1 MAAMM
6 AAFADM
12 SAKLDAKLDAAQL
25 AVSAE
30 VSAKLAA
37 GAVFAV
43 LGSPGNVLGPLM
55 CGTFVDDAVALTA
68 AHNSI
73 RDGSTIVGRT
83 IPRPGAPRAS
93 AVDLQFVVVHVDK
106 ALDFAV
112 LRLLSP
118 LAAPAF
124 IPLPPAGYVPVCT
137 AAGLVTM
144 SIGASKAF
152 SPRHEPAPAV
162 AAYKV
167 FINKVSEFHHH
178 YAAHTWAGD
187 SGGALVVHGGYLI
200 GLHVE
205 AVSEFSLEMGDVPP
219 ARGSG
224 DGGASHMDGSAGS
237 GKRRLPR
244 VSNEELLEHFSSV
257 SNSHGHMAIALQ
269 VSLPAVRRAV
279 EAAAHWQVTKP
290 ATAGAVASDGGMGS
304 MGGSAATT

>member
-1 MAAMM
+1 
-6 AAFADM
+6 M
-12 SAKLDAKLDAAQL
+12 SAKLDAKLDAAHLAVSAEVSAKLDAAQL

-30 VSAKLAA
+30 VSAKIAA
-37 GAVFAV
+37 GAVFVV
-43 LGSPGNVLGPLM
+43 LGSPDDGLGPLM
-55 CGTFVDDAVALTA
+55 CGTFVGEAVALTA
-68 AHNSI
+68 AHDDSI

-93 AVDLQFVVVHVDK
+93 AVDLKFVVVHVDK

-144 SIGASKAF
+144 SIGASKAC

-167 FINKVSEFHHH
+167 IINWVSEFYHH

-187 SGGALVVHGGYLI
+187 SGGALIVHGGYLI

-205 AVSEFSLEMGDVPP
+205 AVSEFSLEAGGVSP
-219 ARGSG
+219 ARESG
-224 DGGASHMDGSAGS
+224 GDGASHMEGSASS
-237 GKRRLPR
+237 GKRRRPR
-244 VSNEELLEHFSSV
+244 VSNEELLLEYSSSV
-257 SNSHGHMAIALQ
+257 SNSHGHEAIALQ

-279 EAAAHWQVTKP
+279 EAAAHWQVTTS
-290 ATAGAVASDGGMGS
+290 ATAGAVA
-304 MGGSAATT
+304 AR

>member
-1 MAAMM
+1 V
-6 AAFADM
+6 
-12 SAKLDAKLDAAQL
+12 SAEVSAKLDAAQL

-30 VSAKLAA
+30 VSAKIAA
-37 GAVFAV
+37 GAVFVV
-43 LGSPGNVLGPLM
+43 LGSPDDGLGPLM
-55 CGTFVDDAVALTA
+55 CGTFVGEAVALTA
-68 AHNSI
+68 AHDDSI

-124 IPLPPAGYVPVCT
+124 IPLPPVGYVPVCT

-152 SPRHEPAPAV
+152 SPRHESAPAV

-187 SGGALVVHGGYLI
+187 SGGALIVHGGYLI

-205 AVSEFSLEMGDVPP
+205 AVSEFSLEMGGVSP

-224 DGGASHMDGSAGS
+224 GDGASHTGGSASS

-257 SNSHGHMAIALQ
+257 SSSHGHEAIALQ

-279 EAAAHWQVTKP
+279 EAAAHWQPVATTS
-290 ATAGAVASDGGMGS
+290 ATAGADPGMASAS
-304 MGGSAATT
+304 